1 MISFLLNVHYFS
13 KWLGRLFN
21 EVFSSLRIIMNK
33 LCRSSSWI
41 GNFLHMFVYDAKFC
55 LIKSS
60 NSTQYDFLYFEYN
73 QHKKKTITIP
83 LKKKQQI
90 YHF

>member
-60 NSTQYDFLYFEYN
+60 NSTQYAYQVVNNGVTGTFY
-73 QHKKKTITIP
+73 KTILCTS
-83 LKKKQQI
+83 LRVF
-90 YHF
+90 YS